1 MLLGS
6 QSHQG
11 QQIVSSCQDDQ
22 NERVIS
28 FLWIVVVTSPF
39 YTNVCQYVRPYLQ
52 AYRTIELNFAC
63 THPIVHP
70 FSSGCSGSQKQIY
83 FFKIQQDMLE
93 SRCLGRHTGASMT
106 SISRY
111 WTHAKNTS
119 SFQWIFGSIWV
130 NSHSYFGA
138 PGPLG
143 PAEVYPCDPV
153 GLQMLTAAV
162 AETQFFKRT
171 LIEDISLRHFLHRGG
186 LATAATE

>member
-1 MLLGS
+1 VNRAAAMQL
-6 QSHQG
+6 
-11 QQIVSSCQDDQ
+11 
-22 NERVIS
+22 
-28 FLWIVVVTSPF
+28 
-39 YTNVCQYVRPYLQ
+39 
-52 AYRTIELNFAC
+52 
-63 THPIVHP
+63 
-70 FSSGCSGSQKQIY
+70 QKQEMVLAQYDTNFEIS
-83 FFKIQQDMLE
+83 LE
-93 SRCLGRHTGASMT
+93 LPQVDSPQE
-106 SISRY
+106 
-111 WTHAKNTS
+111 KNQG

-162 AETQFFKRT
+162 AETQFFKWT